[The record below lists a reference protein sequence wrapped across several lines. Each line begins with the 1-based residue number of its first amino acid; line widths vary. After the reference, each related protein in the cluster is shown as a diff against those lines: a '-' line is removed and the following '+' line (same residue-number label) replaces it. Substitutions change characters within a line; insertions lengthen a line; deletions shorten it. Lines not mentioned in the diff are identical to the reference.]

1 MAIYKDEARNTWYVS
16 LNVKD
21 LSTGKWKKTT
31 KRGFKTKREAKEW
44 ENNQPK
50 VVNSVIEE
58 ENEVVPEPEKRVPT
72 FREMDQLYLDYKQ
85 TKPETRRQE
94 EYRLDTYFADY
105 VNKPINEI
113 TKADLVKWS
122 SELGSM
128 DISTSVK
135 NFCIYAVK
143 GVFKFASEFYDYP
156 NPSLFLKKFKK
167 KQIEFLDEMQTW
179 VPEEFKRF
187 HDAVENPTYQA
198 YFSFLY
204 WTGVRR
210 SEGLAVCFTDFDSEA
225 NNIRIWHAIKNFPQ
239 GFIDLKN
246 DSSIRTL
253 KLDPVLLE
261 EIKPFIEQ
269 CDEDHPFI
277 FGGERSLPI
286 TNVQREFKKGIQK
299 AKVKE
304 IRIHDLRHSFATNA
318 INNGCNI
325 VAVSKYLGHST
336 IEQTLKTY
344 THLLEKTSD
353 QMLDIMVKLHA

>member
-1 MAIYKDEARNTWYVS
+1 MAIYKDEARDTWYVS
-16 LNVKD
+16 INVKD

-31 KRGFKTKREAKEW
+31 KRGFRTKREAKEW

-50 VVNSVIEE
+50 VINPAAEPSS
-58 ENEVVPEPEKRVPT
+58 VPEKHVPT

-85 TKPETRRQE
+85 TKPSTRRQE
-94 EYRLDTYFADY
+94 EYRLDTYFADF
-105 VNKPINEI
+105 VNEPIDQI

-122 SELGSM
+122 SSLGSM

-143 GVFKFASEFYDYP
+143 GVFKFAAEFYDYP

-167 KQIEFLDEMQTW
+167 KQVEVLDEMETW
-179 VPEEFKRF
+179 TPEEFRQF
-187 HDAVENPTYQA
+187 HDAVENPVYAA

-204 WTGVRR
+204 WTGARR
-210 SEGLAVCFTDFDSEA
+210 SEGLAVCYTDYDSA
-225 NNIRIWHAIKNFPQ
+225 AHTIRIWHAIKNFPQ

-246 DSSIRTL
+246 DSSIRSI
-253 KLDPVLLE
+253 KLDTVLLK
-261 EIKPFIEQ
+261 EIQPFIDQ

-286 TNVQREFKKGIQK
+286 TNVQREFKKGIDK
-299 AKVKE
+299 SGVKP
-304 IRIHDLRHSFATNA
+304 IRIHDLRHSHASLL
-318 INNGCNI
+318 INNGVNV
-325 VAVSKYLGHST
+325 VAVSKRLGHST

-344 THLLEKTSD
+344 THLLEKTD
-353 QMLDIMVKLHA
+353 QQMMDIMVKLHA